1 MIHNTN
7 WMKYLPLLLA
17 FVLLSA
23 SHPARAQMTGNFSTD
38 VAMVNS
44 ALATTVAATGK
55 TDTGAAR
62 VAMQELYRLWL
73 QFRAKNYE
81 DPANGPR
88 FVSDMNAV
96 QAKLYAASKL
106 IDDRQLEKAHSELK
120 TADTLLQAARQRHG
134 GQSKPAA

>member
-1 MIHNTN
+1 MVHNTN

-23 SHPARAQMTGNFSTD
+23 SYPARAQMTGNFSTD

-44 ALATTVAATGK
+44 ALATTLVATGK
-55 TDTGAAR
+55 TDASTSH

-81 DPANGPR
+81 DPVNGPQ

-106 IDDRQLEKAHSELK
+106 IDGRQLETAHSELK

-134 GQSKPAA
+134 KTSAY